1 MSAHSEDKSA
11 FGIGLDWRDPL
22 VRRIVSGVLLAA
34 LGLFVSAEG
43 GWLLTA
49 WLTLIGARM
58 AFEWARLL
66 TGMSWTLLTLI
77 MGGTVAAAVLVGG
90 WGRYEIA
97 FAIVAA
103 GAALGAVIANR
114 LHADPDGAALGVPY
128 LALPLIAF
136 EWLGGA
142 TPWSTATLYWMLL
155 TTWGTDTFAWAGGK
169 LIGGPRLWPEV
180 SPKKT
185 WAGMAGGFLGGLTG
199 GLIVGIAV
207 GVEQPL
213 IVAGLSL
220 VAAAVAQVGDLAESG
235 LKRRFH
241 VKDAG
246 QIIPGHG
253 GVLDRLDS
261 MIAVVVVTAVYT
273 IIVPAG
279 PLGEGWQEWLK

>member
-1 MSAHSEDKSA
+1 MSAQSEEKATAGLS
-11 FGIGLDWRDPL
+11 LDWRDPL
-22 VRRIVSGVLLAA
+22 VRRIISGLLLAA
-34 LGLFVSAEG
+34 LGLLVAGKG
-43 GWLLTA
+43 GWLLVA
-49 WLTLIGARM
+49 WLMLIGARM
-58 AFEWARLL
+58 GFEWSRLL
-66 TGMSWTLLTLI
+66 TGMSWTLLTLTEGSAI
-77 MGGTVAAAVLVGG
+77 VLAILAAG
-90 WGRYEIA
+90 WGRYDIA
-97 FAIVAA
+97 FVIVAA
-103 GAALGAVIANR
+103 GAAMAAIIANR

-128 LALPLIAF
+128 VALPLIAF
-136 EWLGGA
+136 DWLGQA
-142 TPWSTATLYWMLL
+142 TPWGAMTLYWMLL

-185 WAGMAGGFLGGLTG
+185 WAGMAGGFLGGLIG
-199 GLIVGIAV
+199 GLIVAFLA
-207 GVEQPL
+207 GVKEPL
-213 IVAGLSL
+213 FVAGLSL
-220 VAAAVAQVGDLAESG
+220 IAAAVAEVGDLAESG

-273 IIVPAG
+273 MAIPAG